1 MTEPVKLERERADRS
16 GRSLSLRAKLTII
29 FVLIAVAGVA
39 ISAAATLRIG
49 QDALKATMFGKLTAV
64 RALKAQ
70 QIEDYFSLISSQ
82 AKTLSRDTMIVNVIQ
97 KFAADAE
104 SLIGDAKR
112 TLGDKDD
119 DVLRRYYIEH
129 FIPRIL
135 HDDSAKKDLEAY
147 LPTELVA
154 KSLQKI
160 FIADNPYDVGTKD
173 FLTRAVGESDYAST
187 HEIYHP
193 IFREFIDQF
202 GYYDLFLIDTDGTII
217 YTVFKEVDFGTSL
230 LTGPHKDT
238 NFAAVF
244 STAIQASE
252 PGEVFFSD
260 FEPYAPSY
268 YAPAAFVVSPVFEE
282 GRKVGALALQF
293 PIDRINAIM
302 TNNYDWRS
310 VGLGESGETY
320 LVGSDFKIRNQS
332 RFLIEAP
339 EVFLP
344 KIMAIENTREYAER
358 ILEQNSTIGLMPVRT
373 QGVDAALRGEI
384 GAEILPDYR
393 NVPVLSTYQPVDLP
407 GLNWVIISQVDE
419 SEAFLPI
426 YKLQQYVFI
435 IAGVLTLIVIA
446 VATVTA
452 RSITNPLALVV
463 GLSKEL
469 SGVDFRKDD
478 TSDLVHEI
486 EPVTSRGDE
495 VGDLARAFSNLATNL
510 QSSVRNLIETETERE
525 RMEGELNA
533 AHEIQMSML
542 PLLFPA
548 FPDHTEFDVR
558 ARLKPAREVG
568 GDFYDFFFVNEDELC
583 FSVGDVSGKGVPAAL
598 FMAVSQSMIKTRA
611 SDDYS
616 PASIVT
622 RVNDALSA
630 DNPSCM
636 FVTLWLGILN
646 IKTGELRYTN
656 AGHNP
661 PYIKRQNGQL
671 ERMNKLHGPVIGAVE
686 GVAFKE
692 DRTRLSKGDL
702 VLVFTDGV
710 TEAMDTEDQLYSD
723 ERLVDFLN
731 SRDFSSAEELVVNTL
746 VSVEEYSVGAE
757 QSDDITILSIGLSE
771 DPVEV
776 LP

>member
-1 MTEPVKLERERADRS
+1 
-16 GRSLSLRAKLTII
+16 
-29 FVLIAVAGVA
+29 
-39 ISAAATLRIG
+39 
-49 QDALKATMFGKLTAV
+49 
-64 RALKAQ
+64 
-70 QIEDYFSLISSQ
+70 
-82 AKTLSRDTMIVNVIQ
+82 
-97 KFAADAE
+97 
-104 SLIGDAKR
+104 
-112 TLGDKDD
+112 
-119 DVLRRYYIEH
+119 
-129 FIPRIL
+129 
-135 HDDSAKKDLEAY
+135 
-147 LPTELVA
+147 
-154 KSLQKI
+154 
-160 FIADNPYDVGTKD
+160 
-173 FLTRAVGESDYAST
+173 
-187 HEIYHP
+187 
-193 IFREFIDQF
+193 
-202 GYYDLFLIDTDGTII
+202 
-217 YTVFKEVDFGTSL
+217 
-230 LTGPHKDT
+230 
-238 NFAAVF
+238 
-244 STAIQASE
+244 
-252 PGEVFFSD
+252 
-260 FEPYAPSY
+260 
-268 YAPAAFVVSPVFEE
+268 
-282 GRKVGALALQF
+282 
-293 PIDRINAIM
+293 
-302 TNNYDWRS
+302 
-310 VGLGESGETY
+310 
-320 LVGSDFKIRNQS
+320 
-332 RFLIEAP
+332 
-339 EVFLP
+339 
-344 KIMAIENTREYAER
+344 
-358 ILEQNSTIGLMPVRT
+358 
-373 QGVDAALRGEI
+373 
-384 GAEILPDYR
+384 
-393 NVPVLSTYQPVDLP
+393 
-407 GLNWVIISQVDE
+407 
-419 SEAFLPI
+419 
-426 YKLQQYVFI
+426 
-435 IAGVLTLIVIA
+435 
-446 VATVTA
+446 
-452 RSITNPLALVV
+452 
-463 GLSKEL
+463 
-469 SGVDFRKDD
+469 
-478 TSDLVHEI
+478 LVHEI
-486 EPVTSRGDE
+486 EPVASRGDE

-533 AHEIQMSML
+533 AHEMQMSML

-598 FMAVSQSMIKTRA
+598 FMAVTKSMIKTRA

-630 DNPSCM
+630 DNPSSM

-646 IKTGELRYTN
+646 IKTSELRYTN

-671 ERMNKLHGPVIGAVE
+671 ECMNKRHGPIIGAVE

>member
-1 MTEPVKLERERADRS
+1 
-16 GRSLSLRAKLTII
+16 
-29 FVLIAVAGVA
+29 
-39 ISAAATLRIG
+39 
-49 QDALKATMFGKLTAV
+49 MFGKLTAV

-70 QIEDYFSLISSQ
+70 RIEDYFSLISSQ

-97 KFAADAE
+97 EFAAGAE
-104 SLIGDAKR
+104 SLIRDAKR
-112 TLGDKDD
+112 TLSDKDD

-129 FIPRIL
+129 FIPRLL

-244 STAIQASE
+244 STAMQASE

-268 YAPAAFVVSPVFEE
+268 HAPAAFVVSPVFEE
-282 GRKVGALALQF
+282 GRKLGALALQF

-302 TNNYDWRS
+302 TNNDDWRS

-344 KIMAIENTREYAER
+344 KIMAIENTRDYAQR
-358 ILEQNSTIGLMPVRT
+358 VLEQNSTIGLMPVRT
-373 QGVDAALRGEI
+373 QAVDAALRGEI
-384 GAEILPDYR
+384 GTEVLPDYR

-407 GLNWVIISQVDE
+407 GLNWVIISQIDE

-426 YKLQQYVFI
+426 YELQQYAFI
-435 IAGVLTLIVIA
+435 IAGVLSLIVIA
-446 VATVTA
+446 VATATA
-452 RSITNPLALVV
+452 RSITNPLARLVGFSK
-463 GLSKEL
+463 GLA
-469 SGVDFRKDD
+469 GVDFRKDD
-478 TSDLVHEI
+478 TPELVHEI

-510 QSSVRNLIETETERE
+510 QSSVRNLIETETEKE

-598 FMAVSQSMIKTRA
+598 FMAVTQSMIKTRA

-630 DNPSCM
+630 DNPSSM

-671 ERMNKLHGPVIGAVE
+671 ECMNKRHGPIIGAVE

-746 VSVEEYSVGAE
+746 VSVEEYTVGAE

>member
-1 MTEPVKLERERADRS
+1 
-16 GRSLSLRAKLTII
+16 
-29 FVLIAVAGVA
+29 
-39 ISAAATLRIG
+39 
-49 QDALKATMFGKLTAV
+49 MFGKLTAV

-70 QIEDYFSLISSQ
+70 RIEDYFSLISSQ

-97 KFAADAE
+97 EFAAGAE
-104 SLIGDAKR
+104 SLIRDAKR
-112 TLGDKDD
+112 TLSDKDD

-129 FIPRIL
+129 FIPRLL

-147 LPTELVA
+147 LPTALVA

-244 STAIQASE
+244 STAMQASE

-268 YAPAAFVVSPVFEE
+268 HAPAAFVVSPVFEE
-282 GRKVGALALQF
+282 GRKLGALALQF

-302 TNNYDWRS
+302 TNNDDWRS

-344 KIMAIENTREYAER
+344 KIMAIENTRDYAQR

-373 QGVDAALRGEI
+373 QAVYAALRGEI
-384 GAEILPDYR
+384 GTEVLPDYR

-407 GLNWVIISQVDE
+407 GLNWVIISQIDE

-426 YKLQQYVFI
+426 YELQQYAFI
-435 IAGVLTLIVIA
+435 IAGVLSLIVIV

-452 RSITNPLALVV
+452 RSITNPLARLV
-463 GLSKEL
+463 GFSKKL
-469 SGVDFRKDD
+469 AGVDFRKDD
-478 TSDLVHEI
+478 TPELVHEI

-510 QSSVRNLIETETERE
+510 QSSVRNLIETETEKE

-598 FMAVSQSMIKTRA
+598 FMAVTQSMIKTRA

-630 DNPSCM
+630 DNPSSM

-661 PYIKRQNGQL
+661 PYIKLQNGQL
-671 ERMNKLHGPVIGAVE
+671 ECMNKRHGPIIGAVE

-746 VSVEEYSVGAE
+746 VSVEEYTVGAE

>member
-1 MTEPVKLERERADRS
+1 M
-16 GRSLSLRAKLTII
+16 
-29 FVLIAVAGVA
+29 
-39 ISAAATLRIG
+39 
-49 QDALKATMFGKLTAV
+49 
-64 RALKAQ
+64 
-70 QIEDYFSLISSQ
+70 
-82 AKTLSRDTMIVNVIQ
+82 
-97 KFAADAE
+97 
-104 SLIGDAKR
+104 
-112 TLGDKDD
+112 
-119 DVLRRYYIEH
+119 
-129 FIPRIL
+129 
-135 HDDSAKKDLEAY
+135 
-147 LPTELVA
+147 
-154 KSLQKI
+154 
-160 FIADNPYDVGTKD
+160 
-173 FLTRAVGESDYAST
+173 
-187 HEIYHP
+187 
-193 IFREFIDQF
+193 
-202 GYYDLFLIDTDGTII
+202 IDTDGTII

-244 STAIQASE
+244 STAMQASE

-268 YAPAAFVVSPVFEE
+268 HAPAAFVVSPVFEE
-282 GRKVGALALQF
+282 GRKLGALALQF

-302 TNNYDWRS
+302 TNNDDWRS

-344 KIMAIENTREYAER
+344 KIMAIENTREYAQR

-373 QGVDAALRGEI
+373 QAVDAALRGEI
-384 GAEILPDYR
+384 GTEVLPDYR

-407 GLNWVIISQVDE
+407 GLNWVIISQIDE

-426 YKLQQYVFI
+426 YELQQYAFI
-435 IAGVLTLIVIA
+435 IAGVLSLIVIV

-452 RSITNPLALVV
+452 RSITNPLARLV
-463 GLSKEL
+463 GFSKKL
-469 SGVDFRKDD
+469 AGVDFRKDD
-478 TSDLVHEI
+478 TPELVHEI

-510 QSSVRNLIETETERE
+510 QSSVRNLIETETEKE

-598 FMAVSQSMIKTRA
+598 FMAVTHSMIKTLA

-630 DNPSCM
+630 DNPSSM

-646 IKTGELRYTN
+646 IKTSELRYTN

-671 ERMNKLHGPVIGAVE
+671 ECMNKRHGPIIGAVE

-746 VSVEEYSVGAE
+746 VSVEEYTVGAE